1 MIPTTWIWV
10 LFFSLVSGTRPWC
23 PFFFQPDTCKMFGSG
38 IIQTFNASSFHVRTN
53 CPFTL
58 THFTHDQ
65 VDYDITTLRGDDGL
79 LSQMEIIVN
88 KIRTV
93 VQIGGILVEKKSVS
107 LPYDHTYQHI
117 FQYGTY
123 TRLRSL
129 LFPLSVTW
137 HTLPAGIDTV
147 MVRLLQKHIH
157 TDKNIFTK
165 NLEQLITSSMIPDD
179 FCQIRDNVFAVNHL
193 CNKFFSH
200 TMDCLQDR
208 NPHFLRLCEENMY
221 SYESSNYV
229 RCSFFSEVVQQCR
242 HNSYIW
248 IIWRTLTGC
257 AAPTCPGDLV
267 YEEQGAAFVPSC
279 SNFNPSHSRQNLIR
293 SCVCPEGS
301 VLNDQTDGFHCVN
314 ISKCPCKFAG
324 RSYVSGDKRSTNC
337 QTCVCQAGGWH
348 CSENS
353 CPPRCLLEGQFVT
366 TFDGKQYAVPGKCA
380 YVASQGLNWT
390 IMVRFSEKYSS
401 LHTAVLQLP
410 QVLDHALVFWQ
421 SSMFVQVQTSF
432 GMKIQVQMSPEI
444 QLYITLPRNNPYNVS
459 GLCGNS
465 NNDTTDDFTTS
476 TGIVENSPQPF
487 ALSWSV
493 GTCAANIPPI
503 CSNFHVAFE
512 YFFNKTPMCSVL
524 RDQTGIFAKCHD
536 HIPADQFYTTC
547 VGRTCNCGSHLQQCL
562 CVALGSYAKACAIL
576 GVAVGDWRKATN
588 CTLTCANNQQFFYD
602 TRTCNHTCR
611 SLSGPDPRCWSGD
624 APVEG
629 CGCPEG
635 THLNQGGVCTPKS
648 ECECHYSGGAIQPGP
663 VVIDGLQCLCENG
676 ELHCSKDCGCRN
688 GKVCYHCSERPVN
701 TAQKTCDSLGKLQA
715 VAVTCESGCYCPHDQ
730 YEDHRG
736 NCVSMDNCTCVYS
749 GKVFAPGQHVKT
761 NCKTCTCGQGRWH
774 CTDEPCPG
782 QCQVYGNGHYQT
794 FDSKWYRFN
803 GHCQYTLVEDHC
815 GNENGSF
822 SVSVESVPC
831 CDEEMTCSR
840 SIVLDIYGTVTLTLS
855 DQRVTRRLQTNTTS
869 PMDLLYATRT
879 VGLYII
885 VSVPSKGITL
895 IWDKHTRITVE
906 LQPNWRSRVCGLCGN
921 FDSSAMNDLRT
932 SGSAVLS
939 SPMVFGN
946 SWKAATPPCSD
957 VTTEMFPCKRNSYC
971 AAWAQRRCMI
981 ITSDTFKD
989 CHLKVDPEPYYQACV
1004 QESCSCEF
1012 EGKFLGFCTA
1022 VAAYAEACSDQG
1034 VCVNW
1039 RTPAQCPVYCDYYN
1053 QQGQC
1058 TWHYQACGEV
1068 LTCGKDDYFTHKLEG
1083 CYPRCPED
1091 SPYYDENTGE
1101 CTTLVQCT
1109 CSFNATS
1116 TAPTSATATV
1126 VTSTVTWSETTPN
1139 SPSLTTGTTGL
1150 STSAATLPPST
1161 TSGTEPPTSVGQT
1174 TALQPST
1181 STAAAPES
1189 TTVKVVTAGP
1199 HTPKHHSTTH
1209 SCEECRDLKR
1219 KKTWACNEVWT
1230 EDCFNKTCVGGKI
1243 ELTPVVCPE
1252 PTVPTCPRDRVT
1264 KVSDGCCETWKCD
1277 CRCDLY
1283 GDPHYITFEGVA
1295 FDFLD
1300 ECTYILVEER
1310 SPQHHLSISV
1320 DNFFC
1325 MPGSASCAKG
1335 ISLRYQSHVATLSI
1349 IQPFRTVQV
1358 ALDGKIIQPPYE
1370 EHGLRFE
1377 TTGYVVSVHLPDVRS
1392 YVSLSPSYTLVV
1404 NLAMEHF
1411 FNNTQGQCGVCGG
1424 PSCVRREGQIEDNSC
1439 CDKTAYDW
1447 VVADPLKPACS
1458 SAPRNVSCHPTTPTD
1473 GPFTRTTTCPSNP
1486 VCELLEH
1493 PVFSECREKVNLQ
1506 LKKRNCQTDSCGN
1519 RAVPCSALEQA
1530 AEECKNAGV
1539 CVDWRT
1545 LTDGR
1550 CDVACSTGLV
1560 YRECSDKLD
1569 DFCYGGQQHPGSSL
1583 DKASSGCFC
1592 PSGQIRAGKYSVN
1605 CVSNCSYCKGPMGEP
1620 RLPGEVWKSNCLL
1633 CTCNSQTLTEQCFPK
1648 PSPPAPLCSPGSV
1661 PVNVSC
1667 CGDQA
1672 CGERRNFLVCLFFN
1686 LSSMQISL
1694 TFFTLLVHD
1703 DRVAVLHGDLQ
1714 VVQSNRCCQERS
1726 SVKRSVT
1733 LQCSDHTSRLFTYE
1747 HITSCEC
1754 RTCGILR

>member
-10 LFFSLVSGTRPWC
+10 LFFSLVSGTRPY
-23 PFFFQPDTCKMFGSG
+23 TCKMFGSG

-380 YVASQGLNWT
+380 YVASQVIVT
-390 IMVRFSEKYSS
+390 YTFSINSVKVGDEEISE
-401 LHTAVLQLP
+401 LHES
-410 QVLDHALVFWQ
+410 DHALVFWQ

-701 TAQKTCDSLGKLQA
+701 TAQKTCDIRCPL
-715 VAVTCESGCYCPHDQ
+715 GCYCPHDQ

-1039 RTPAQCPVYCDYYN
+1039 RTPAQC
-1053 QQGQC
+1053 
-1058 TWHYQACGEV
+1058 
-1068 LTCGKDDYFTHKLEG
+1068 
-1083 CYPRCPED
+1083 R
-1091 SPYYDENTGE
+1091 
-1101 CTTLVQCT
+1101 TL
-1109 CSFNATS
+1109 N
-1116 TAPTSATATV
+1116 
-1126 VTSTVTWSETTPN
+1126 
-1139 SPSLTTGTTGL
+1139 L
-1150 STSAATLPPST
+1150 STS
-1161 TSGTEPPTSVGQT
+1161 
-1174 TALQPST
+1174 
-1181 STAAAPES
+1181 
-1189 TTVKVVTAGP
+1189 
-1199 HTPKHHSTTH
+1199 
-1209 SCEECRDLKR
+1209 
-1219 KKTWACNEVWT
+1219 
-1230 EDCFNKTCVGGKI
+1230 
-1243 ELTPVVCPE
+1243 
-1252 PTVPTCPRDRVT
+1252 
-1264 KVSDGCCETWKCD
+1264 
-1277 CRCDLY
+1277 
-1283 GDPHYITFEGVA
+1283 
-1295 FDFLD
+1295 DFL
-1300 ECTYILVEER
+1300 
-1310 SPQHHLSISV
+1310 
-1320 DNFFC
+1320 FFF
-1325 MPGSASCAKG
+1325 G
-1335 ISLRYQSHVATLSI
+1335 
-1349 IQPFRTVQV
+1349 
-1358 ALDGKIIQPPYE
+1358 
-1370 EHGLRFE
+1370 
-1377 TTGYVVSVHLPDVRS
+1377 
-1392 YVSLSPSYTLVV
+1392 
-1404 NLAMEHF
+1404 
-1411 FNNTQGQCGVCGG
+1411 
-1424 PSCVRREGQIEDNSC
+1424 
-1439 CDKTAYDW
+1439 
-1447 VVADPLKPACS
+1447 
-1458 SAPRNVSCHPTTPTD
+1458 
-1473 GPFTRTTTCPSNP
+1473 
-1486 VCELLEH
+1486 
-1493 PVFSECREKVNLQ
+1493 
-1506 LKKRNCQTDSCGN
+1506 
-1519 RAVPCSALEQA
+1519 
-1530 AEECKNAGV
+1530 
-1539 CVDWRT
+1539 
-1545 LTDGR
+1545 
-1550 CDVACSTGLV
+1550 
-1560 YRECSDKLD
+1560 
-1569 DFCYGGQQHPGSSL
+1569 
-1583 DKASSGCFC
+1583 
-1592 PSGQIRAGKYSVN
+1592 
-1605 CVSNCSYCKGPMGEP
+1605 
-1620 RLPGEVWKSNCLL
+1620 
-1633 CTCNSQTLTEQCFPK
+1633 
-1648 PSPPAPLCSPGSV
+1648 
-1661 PVNVSC
+1661 
-1667 CGDQA
+1667 
-1672 CGERRNFLVCLFFN
+1672 
-1686 LSSMQISL
+1686 
-1694 TFFTLLVHD
+1694 
-1703 DRVAVLHGDLQ
+1703 
-1714 VVQSNRCCQERS
+1714 
-1726 SVKRSVT
+1726 
-1733 LQCSDHTSRLFTYE
+1733 
-1747 HITSCEC
+1747 
-1754 RTCGILR
+1754 